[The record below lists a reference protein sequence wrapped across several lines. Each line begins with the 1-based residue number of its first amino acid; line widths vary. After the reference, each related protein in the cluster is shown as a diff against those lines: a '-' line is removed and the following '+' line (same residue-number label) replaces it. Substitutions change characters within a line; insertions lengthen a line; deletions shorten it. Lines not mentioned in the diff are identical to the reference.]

1 MTRPTK
7 KTANDLVWN
16 LLVAAKIAL
25 GAEGSTP
32 SPTDRKRLY
41 DAVVAIEN
49 ACVIDGKFK
58 WKNAGCAK

>member
-1 MTRPTK
+1 MNK
-7 KTANDLVWN
+7 SAQQLACDL
-16 LLVAAKIAL
+16 LIAAKIAL

-49 ACVIDGKFK
+49 ACVKDGKFK
-58 WKNAGCAK
+58 WKNAGCA

>member
-1 MTRPTK
+1 MNK
-7 KTANDLVWN
+7 AAQQLADN
-16 LLVAAKIAL
+16 LLMAAKIAL

-49 ACVIDGKFK
+49 ECVINGKFK
-58 WKNAGCAK
+58 WKNAGCTQ